1 MPLIRGHHKF
11 DDQYAQIPN
20 AWLRDNRLSLEARG
34 LLAQIMSHR
43 PGWNMSLKSLSDQ
56 NGIGKDKV
64 RRIIAELMDHNYL
77 ERSERQNKD
86 DKGRMTS
93 YDYITRD
100 PSPRAGLPRTEKPYT
115 GEPHT
120 VIRPPKN
127 TKVKEEQVKENQTK
141 EIEQEFN
148 NFWDIYPR
156 KVGKEQARK
165 AFIANK
171 NKLGA
176 IMDGVR
182 RMAADPNLPDKQFI
196 PHAST
201 WLNRG
206 GWDDEP
212 YPEQN
217 RRLTNAERAAQIAL
231 KYVEQERATSQYQEI
246 GGSIYD

>member
-1 MPLIRGHHKF
+1 
-11 DDQYAQIPN
+11 
-20 AWLRDNRLSLEARG
+20 
-34 LLAQIMSHR
+34 
-43 PGWNMSLKSLSDQ
+43 MSLKSLSDQ

-86 DKGRMTS
+86 DKGRMSS

-127 TKVKEEQVKENQTK
+127 TKVKEQQVKENQTK

-231 KYVEQERATSQYQEI
+231 KYVEQERATGGYPGI
-246 GGSIYD
+246 GAG

>member
-43 PGWNMSLKSLSDQ
+43 PGWNMSLRSLSDQ

-86 DKGRMTS
+86 EQGRMTS

-100 PSPRAGLPRTEKPYT
+100 PSPRAGLPRTEKPHT
-115 GEPHT
+115 AEPHT

-127 TKVKEEQVKENQTK
+127 TKVKEQQVKENQTK
-141 EIEQEFN
+141 EIQQAFSD
-148 NFWDIYPR
+148 FWEMYPR

-165 AFIANK
+165 AFIANRGK
-171 NKLGA
+171 VEE
-176 IMDGVR
+176 IMGGVR
-182 RMAADPNLPDKQFI
+182 RLAVDPNLPEKQFI

-231 KYVEQERATSQYQEI
+231 KYVEQERATSGYQEI
-246 GGSIYD
+246 GGGYE